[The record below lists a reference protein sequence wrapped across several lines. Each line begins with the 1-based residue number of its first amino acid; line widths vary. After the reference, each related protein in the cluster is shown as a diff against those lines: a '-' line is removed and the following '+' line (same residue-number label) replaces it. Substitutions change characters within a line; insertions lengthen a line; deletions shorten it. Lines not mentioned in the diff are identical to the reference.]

1 MENIIEENSFQTIV
15 EENNLQTIVEE
26 NNLQTIVE
34 ENSLQIILNKYNTR
48 KNSRYNN
55 YGKYY
60 DKYLNN
66 YVNKQIRY
74 LEIGVYKCES
84 LYAMREYFANAE
96 VIVGID
102 KNPYSIIFEQIQNN
116 IFIEIGKQNNELFLN
131 KVNDKYGK
139 FDVIIDNGIY
149 ELDDI
154 LVSFNTLFP
163 LLNDKGVYIIE
174 NTVNI
179 RDYLYFFHNLVR
191 HKNKISNDYDDNN
204 LIVDPDKINMKTNNI
219 LEYSLGDIIFT
230 NSAIIIYKDIKYNW
244 INNN

>member
-1 MENIIEENSFQTIV
+1 MENLKENILETIIEENILKNITV
-15 EENNLQTIVEE
+15 EENNLQ
-26 NNLQTIVE
+26 L
-34 ENSLQIILNKYNTR
+34 ILNKYNTR
-48 KNSRYNN
+48 KNSKYNN

-74 LEIGVYKCES
+74 LEIGVHKCES
-84 LYAMREYFANAE
+84 LYAMQEYFLNAK
-96 VIVGID
+96 VTVGID
-102 KNPYSIIFEQIQNN
+102 KNPYSIVFEKIKNN
-116 IFIEIGKQNNELFLN
+116 IFIEIGRQNNKSFLN
-131 KVNDKYGK
+131 KVNDKYGN
-139 FDVIIDNGIY
+139 FDVIIDNGFY

-204 LIVDPDKINMKTNNI
+204 DLIVDPDKINMKTDNI

-230 NSAIIIYKDIKYNW
+230 NSAIIIYKDVKYNW
-244 INNN
+244 INNI